1 VAQARREDL
10 YQALGVARGASDDEI
25 KKAYR
30 KLARKLHPD
39 INPGDEAAED
49 RFKVVSEAYSV
60 LSDPD
65 KRKAYDEFGEV
76 SLEAGF
82 DAGKARQAREQF
94 SARFGAGGFP
104 GFGQPGRAGSE
115 GFEESFT
122 FGDLDDLL
130 GDVYARRGWSREG
143 PAGSARPRRGVDVE
157 ATLELDLAESARGG
171 EKRLSIVRP
180 GAEGAPIS
188 ETVTVRIPP
197 GVADGGRI
205 RIPGKGGEGSRGG
218 PPGDLHA
225 RIRIRPHPVFRLEGR
240 SLLIDVPVTV
250 REASL
255 GAKVEIPTLDGRATL
270 TIPAGTDSG
279 QRLRLKGKGLPDP
292 TGGPA
297 GDLYVTIQI
306 RVPRDLDAA
315 GRAAL
320 DALSEFDPPALREDL
335 FR

>member
-1 VAQARREDL
+1 VPEARREDL
-10 YQALGVARGASDDEI
+10 YQALGVARDASDEAI

-39 INPGDEAAED
+39 VNPGDEAAED

-60 LSDPD
+60 LSEPE
-65 KRKAYDEFGEV
+65 KRKAYDEFGEI

-82 DAGKARQAREQF
+82 DAEKARRAREQF
-94 SARFGAGGFP
+94 GARFGGGGFP
-104 GFGQPGRAGSE
+104 GFGGAGRGGPEA
-115 GFEESFT
+115 FEESFS

-130 GDVYARRGWSREG
+130 GDVYARRGWSQGQGGR
-143 PAGSARPRRGVDVE
+143 RPRRGVDVE
-157 ATLELDLAESARGG
+157 ASLELDLAESARGG
-171 EKRLSIVRP
+171 EKRLAITRP
-180 GAEGAPIS
+180 AADGSLRS
-188 ETVTVRIPP
+188 ETVTVRIPA

-205 RIPGKGGEGSRGG
+205 RIPGKGGEGRQGG

-240 SLLIDVPVTV
+240 NLLLEVPVTV

-255 GAKVEIPTLDGRATL
+255 GAKVEIPTLDGRASL
-270 TIPAGTDSG
+270 TIPPGTDSG

-297 GDLYVTIQI
+297 GDLYVTLQI
-306 RVPRDLDAA
+306 RVPKAVDEA
-315 GRAAL
+315 GREAL
-320 DALSEFDPPALREDL
+320 DALSKFDPPGLREDL
-335 FR
+335 FP

>member
-1 VAQARREDL
+1 MAEKRRQDL
-10 YQALGVARGASDDEI
+10 YEALGVARGASDEEI

-39 INPGDEAAED
+39 VNPGDKAAED

-60 LSDPD
+60 LSDSD
-65 KRKAYDEFGEV
+65 KRRAYDEFGEI

-82 DAGKARQAREQF
+82 DADKARRVREQF
-94 SARFGAGGFP
+94 GAQFGTGDFSGFTRSGEGHP
-104 GFGQPGRAGSE
+104 E
-115 GFEESFT
+115 GFEETFT

-130 GDVYARRGWSREG
+130 GDVYARRGWSRQAH
-143 PAGSARPRRGVDVE
+143 AGRRRARRGADVE

-180 GAEGAPIS
+180 GASGVPIS

-205 RIPGKGGEGSRGG
+205 RIPGKGGEGAGG
-218 PPGDLHA
+218 GVAGDLYA
-225 RIRIRPHPVFRLEGR
+225 RIRIRPHPVFHLEGR
-240 SLLIDVPVTV
+240 NLLVEVPVTV
-250 REASL
+250 REATL

-270 TIPAGTDSG
+270 TIPPGTDSG

-292 TGGPA
+292 RGGPS
-297 GDLYVTIQI
+297 GDLYVTVQI
-306 RVPRDLDAA
+306 RVPKSLDAE

-320 DALSEFDPPALREDL
+320 ETLSKLDPPGLREDL

>member
-1 VAQARREDL
+1 MPEARREDL
-10 YQALGVARGASDDEI
+10 YQALGVARDARDDAI

-39 INPGDEAAED
+39 VNPGDKAAED

-76 SLEAGF
+76 SLGAGF
-82 DAGKARQAREQF
+82 DAEKARHAREQF
-94 SARFGAGGFP
+94 GARFGGFP
-104 GFGQPGRAGSE
+104 GSGGAGH
-115 GFEESFT
+115 GGPESFGESFA

-130 GDVYARRGWSREG
+130 GDVYARRGWSPGQGGR
-143 PAGSARPRRGVDVE
+143 RPRRGVDVE

-171 EKRLSIVRP
+171 EKRLGITRP
-180 GAEGAPIS
+180 AADGTLLS
-188 ETVTVRIPP
+188 ETVSVRIPA

-205 RIPGKGGEGSRGG
+205 RIPGKGGEGRHGA

-240 SLLIDVPVTV
+240 NLLIEVPVSV

-270 TIPAGTDSG
+270 TIPPDTDSG
-279 QRLRLKGKGLPDP
+279 RRLRLKGKGLPDP

-297 GDLYVTIQI
+297 GDLYVTLQI
-306 RVPRDLDAA
+306 RVPKGLDAA
-315 GRAAL
+315 GREAL
-320 DALSEFDPPALREDL
+320 DALSKFDPPGLREDL